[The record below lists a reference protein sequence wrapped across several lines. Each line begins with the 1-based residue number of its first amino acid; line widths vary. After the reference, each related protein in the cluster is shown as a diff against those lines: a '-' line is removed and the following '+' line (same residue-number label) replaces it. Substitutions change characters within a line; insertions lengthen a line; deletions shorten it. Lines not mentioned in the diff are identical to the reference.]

1 MEGILMS
8 ASSESENRVLN
19 ASELEIVGDSR
30 SPTIEQL
37 SIEQLKALL
46 HLLRQAHGRAKD
58 MSSRQQREIRGKVD
72 SRGAKRVQDNTGSL
86 EKVQVL
92 FEAIQ
97 RVDEELS
104 RRDETNKTTPT
115 QAELSRHALE
125 LKLSSQTIQHPD
137 PGRSAS
143 EGMRPKKRQEP
154 IKIGTTRKEMGR
166 VTQAGKVAQA
176 RKDERNG

>member
-1 MEGILMS
+1 MS
-8 ASSESENRVLN
+8 ANSESENRLLD
-19 ASELEIVGDSR
+19 ASELEIVGASR

-37 SIEQLKALL
+37 TMEQLKALV
-46 HLLRQAHGRAKD
+46 HLLRQAHGRAND
-58 MSSRQQREIRGKVD
+58 ISARQQREIHGKVD
-72 SRGAKRVQDNTGSL
+72 SRGVKRVQDNTGSMA
-86 EKVQVL
+86 KVQVL
-92 FEAIQ
+92 FEALQ

-104 RRDETNKTTPT
+104 RRDEINTTTPT